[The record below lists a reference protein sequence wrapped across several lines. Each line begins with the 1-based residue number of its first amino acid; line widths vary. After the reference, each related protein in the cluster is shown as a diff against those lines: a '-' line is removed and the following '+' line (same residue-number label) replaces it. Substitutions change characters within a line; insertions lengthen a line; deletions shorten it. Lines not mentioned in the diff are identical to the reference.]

1 MEVAE
6 VGVSGWNDGVATT
19 VGGHSVTVSSAAIPA
34 SITAGTDIT
43 TDDES
48 VEKASQ
54 TATISYDKSCLAE
67 GKYGVDATCDKTG
80 KCTLSH
86 NTEAGTIIVSD
97 VTDDVTIT
105 LSKKTN
111 WYDVTLTIEGNGTA
125 YIGTAGTVSAR
136 CDAGKSIT
144 LTATPG
150 TAEEFLGWQTAD
162 GTSLSTNKSYT
173 YTPSADIALKAVF
186 TTHILS
192 GEFTVGTGRKARFS
206 GGNLWYGGGEF
217 KFEDR
222 QYESS
227 PSSNGDRDSTHVSHF
242 MWCGAAAGATA
253 PEYSDDKA
261 TTFFAASGFTVY
273 GNSAWYT
280 PSHSE
285 VQSLLYGRSAS
296 TVCGVE
302 NARWFKGRINTSG
315 SSYAN
320 GLFLIPDVFVWPTSV
335 TVDPSASIN
344 KRDASYTAAAF
355 SLEEFKA
362 LEEAGIVFLPA
373 AGNRDD
379 SAGSTSVSNVNAD
392 GFYWTSTARTI
403 GEDTLAEEV
412 HFSSGNFYPDKSGMP
427 INYLYSAHSLRL
439 LIDVTE

>member
-1 MEVAE
+1 M
-6 VGVSGWNDGVATT
+6 
-19 VGGHSVTVSSAAIPA
+19 TVSSAEIPTT
-34 SITAGTDIT
+34 ITTGTDIT
-43 TDDES
+43 TDDEA

-111 WYDVTLTIEGNGTA
+111 WYDVTLTTEGNGTA

-192 GEFTVGTGRKARFS
+192 GVFTVGTDGSGKARKARFS
-206 GGNLWYGGGEF
+206 GGNLWYDGSTTTTGDRWG
-217 KFEDR
+217 FESE
-222 QYESS
+222 QYQSS

-273 GNSAWYT
+273 GNSTWYT
-280 PSHSE
+280 PGHVE
-285 VQSLLYGRSAS
+285 LMQLLFRRSAS
-296 TVCGVE
+296 TVCGVA

-315 SSYAN
+315 SKYVN
-320 GLFLIPDVFVWPTSV
+320 GLFLIPDVFTWPETV
-335 TVDPSASIN
+335 TTIPENNINETTAGYSAVSFTI
-344 KRDASYTAAAF
+344 D
-355 SLEEFKA
+355 EFKT
-362 LEEAGIVFLPA
+362 LEQAGIVFLPA
-373 AGNRDD
+373 AGVRDG
-379 SAGSTSVSNVNAD
+379 SAGSTFVTNVNTE
-392 GFYWTSTARTI
+392 GYYWIANILTDPYSEQFSFSGSFIYPNTQSTAPKERYM
-403 GEDTLAEEV
+403 AQSV
-412 HFSSGNFYPDKSGMP
+412 
-427 INYLYSAHSLRL
+427 RL